1 MKCFQADVVQEIS
14 WSTVPLFDGCWH
26 AKILRFHYSAK
37 KKNTRSHI
45 EDHNQEHIHTNDSED
60 ACLVW
65 WQMGHIN
72 SQQFDK
78 TWQAAHQ
85 QVWLNWDVGITVEH
99 NILQALTN
107 SFQHCRCLSGRISFN
122 AKVENTTAQFLNW
135 SAVKPLKFDAILDWI
150 RPILDGTFNLLILLW
165 RWLNSFS
172 LSKFSSFQILS
183 IFLVVPN
190 IKLCMGS
197 ITTNEIKSK

>member
-1 MKCFQADVVQEIS
+1 M
-14 WSTVPLFDGCWH
+14 TVKMHVRCDDRW
-26 AKILRFHYSAK
+26 AIQILNSLTNLTSSSSASL
-37 KKNTRSHI
+37 T
-45 EDHNQEHIHTNDSED
+45 
-60 ACLVW
+60 
-65 WQMGHIN
+65 
-72 SQQFDK
+72 
-78 TWQAAHQ
+78 
-85 QVWLNWDVGITVEH
+85 WDVGITVEH

-107 SFQHCRCLSGRISFN
+107 SFQHCTCLSGRIPFN

-135 SAVKPLKFDAILDWI
+135 SAVKPLKFDAILDGIW
-150 RPILDGTFNLLILLW
+150 PILDGTFNLMIPLW

-190 IKLCMGS
+190 IKLCMGW